1 MQRPDN
7 SLFLKCR
14 DGLRLYYRDYNRDA
28 KGTPV
33 LCLPGLTRNSRD
45 FDQLADTLSVS
56 RRVITTDFR
65 GRGFSDYDPEW
76 QRYQPD
82 TYVDDMIELLD
93 ALGIERVIVIG
104 TSLGG
109 LCGMSLSRRFPDR
122 LAGLVMNDA
131 APELNPAGLARILE
145 YAGRT
150 REVTDWEDAGG
161 LCREL
166 YGEWLPGLSDEDFV
180 ALARRGYRD
189 DDWGKPVPDVD
200 PNVGRAVR
208 EVTAQAMDPWADFMT
223 LRDKPVLLLWGTLSD
238 IVTED
243 IVDKMV
249 DKNPD
254 LIVQPVPERGHVPL
268 LDEPA
273 SLDAINAFLE
283 NNP

>member
-1 MQRPDN
+1 MQLPDN
-7 SLFLKCR
+7 SHFLECR

-28 KGTPV
+28 KGTPI

-45 FDQLADTLSVS
+45 FDELAENLATS

-65 GRGFSDYDPEW
+65 GRGFSDYDLEW

-82 TYVDDMIELLD
+82 TYVDDAIELLD
-93 ALGIERVIVIG
+93 ALNIERVIIIG

-109 LCGMSLSRRFPDR
+109 LCGMSLSRRFPER

-150 REVTDWEDAGG
+150 RAVTDWEDAGR

-166 YGEWLPGLSDEDFV
+166 YGGWLPGLDDEAFV
-180 ALARRGYRD
+180 ALARRGYRED
-189 DDWGKPVPDVD
+189 ERGIPVPDVD

-208 EVTAQAMDPWADFMT
+208 EVRSQAMDPWADFMT

-238 IVTED
+238 IVTRD

-254 LIVQPVPERGHVPL
+254 LTVQPVSDRGHVPL
-268 LDEPA
+268 LDEPD
-273 SLDAINAFLE
+273 SLNAIHAFLE